1 MNEDDCYRGENAYER
16 YFIATA
22 IDHADDLEMTEASF
36 AATLFAPATGIRPVA
51 KVHMYIYR

>member
-1 MNEDDCYRGENAYER
+1 MNEYDCYRGENAYER

-36 AATLFAPATGIRPVA
+36 AATLSLQRPVRPVA
-51 KVHMYIYR
+51 KVRMYMYQ

>member
-36 AATLFAPATGIRPVA
+36 AATLSLQRPVY
-51 KVHMYIYR
+51 VR

>member
-1 MNEDDCYRGENAYER
+1 MNEDDCYRGENACER

-36 AATLFAPATGIRPVA
+36 AATLSLQRPVY
-51 KVHMYIYR
+51 VR